1 MIRRIA
7 ALLALCGL
15 AATGYAQSGEA
26 VRIDASRIDAL
37 AESSKFAGVIMVSR
51 GDSILYARAFGD
63 VRPGSGEP
71 HRIDARWRWAS
82 ITKQLVATVAMQ
94 QVEAGRMELDAPI
107 SRYWPDFPNA
117 ARDAI
122 TIRHLLQHLSGLPDP
137 EETQRLANGL
147 PAFYGDDWAAEAS
160 AEGYCAGPS
169 RRNAGAAYH
178 YTNCDFIVLGAI
190 LERAT
195 GQTIDALVA
204 DLIPGTQAI
213 YPMGE
218 PTIAGFHFG
227 QAEPPIRFETYG
239 AAGGLNGT
247 IFDLWRFDRALMR
260 GDLLSSARREE
271 MWTGNPAIGYAALG
285 QWVFPA
291 QLAGCRASV
300 RLVERP
306 GAIGGVQGRNYILP
320 ELDMTVITFTNR
332 SEAEFP
338 LGNIAGDRRF
348 AFALLS
354 AAACPE
360 PRP

>member
-15 AATGYAQSGEA
+15 AATGHAQSTGA
-26 VRIDASRIDAL
+26 VRIDASRIDNL

-51 GDSILYARAFGD
+51 GDSILYARAFGE

-82 ITKQLVATVAMQ
+82 ITKQLVATVTMQ

-122 TIRHLLQHLSGLPDP
+122 TIRHLLQHRSGLPDP
-137 EETQRLANGL
+137 DDTQRLPNGL
-147 PAFYGDDWAAEAS
+147 PAFYGDDWAARAS

-169 RRNAGAAYH
+169 SREAGVGYH

-195 GQTIDALVA
+195 GQNIDALVN
-204 DLIPGTQAI
+204 DLLPGTQAM
-213 YPMGE
+213 YPEGE
-218 PTIAGFHFG
+218 PTVAGFHYG

-239 AAGGLNGT
+239 AAGALNGT
-247 IFDLWRFDRALMR
+247 IFDLWWFDRALMR
-260 GDLLSSARREE
+260 GDLLEPETREE

-291 QLAGCRASV
+291 QLAGCETSV

-332 SEAEFP
+332 SETEFP
-338 LGNIAGDRRF
+338 LGNIAGDRHF

-354 AAACPE
+354 AAICPE
-360 PRP
+360 QTQ